1 MQFFEGIIEDNIH
14 EGIEANKSSANL
26 TISIKLKRNHLV
38 QVVCEFGKIF
48 LRHCMCVMNKK
59 GKCAKRNAKIEKKEK
74 QRKMNKKKR
83 FQIIA
88 VMFKLSVKEKE

>member
-1 MQFFEGIIEDNIH
+1 
-14 EGIEANKSSANL
+14 
-26 TISIKLKRNHLV
+26 
-38 QVVCEFGKIF
+38 
-48 LRHCMCVMNKK
+48 MCVMNKK

-88 VMFKLSVKEKE
+88 VMFKL